1 MPGHVRTPAAFP
13 PHRGCIYWK
22 SIYYNMNHRYHSPA
36 VLQVREVCLEERLL
50 DASLTP
56 ALTVE
61 SVGQEVEV
69 KDYASGNFNFEWE

>member
-1 MPGHVRTPAAFP
+1 
-13 PHRGCIYWK
+13 
-22 SIYYNMNHRYHSPA
+22 MNHRYHSPA
-36 VLQVREVCLEERLL
+36 VLQVREICLEERLL